1 LQKGIGHTSD
11 AVQVKDDKGGPVEDR
26 NYQYETHYEDREVP
40 EAKRINRETAERCLF
55 FLAQSAESH
64 AAWSSRRRFLDKYIG
79 IVLAMEE
86 TKAGT
91 GTAADKTRIAKKS
104 IAYLRVLRDL
114 EEAMYHETLLY
125 GLRSAAEKKFSGWQ
139 TLNANLRIGVNM

>member
-1 LQKGIGHTSD
+1 MTAD
-11 AVQVKDDKGGPVEDR
+11 TGGPVENR
-26 NYQYETHYEDREVP
+26 NYQYETHYEDSGVP
-40 EAKRINRETAERCLF
+40 DSKRINRETAERCLF

-64 AAWSSRRRFLDKYIG
+64 AAWSARRRFLDKYMG

-86 TKAGT
+86 TKAGPGSAT
-91 GTAADKTRIAKKS
+91 DRTRKAKKS

-114 EEAMYHETLLY
+114 EEASYHETLLY

-139 TLNANLRIGVNM
+139 TLNANLRTGVNL

>member
-1 LQKGIGHTSD
+1 M
-11 AVQVKDDKGGPVEDR
+11 KDDKGGPVEDR

>member
-1 LQKGIGHTSD
+1 MKTD
-11 AVQVKDDKGGPVEDR
+11 AGGPVEDR
-26 NYQYETHYEDREVP
+26 NYQYESRFEDTEVP

-64 AAWSSRRRFLDKYIG
+64 AAWSARRRFLDKYMG

-86 TKAGT
+86 TKSGAGSAT
-91 GTAADKTRIAKKS
+91 DKTRTAKKS

-114 EEAMYHETLLY
+114 EEASYHETLLY

-139 TLNANLRIGVNM
+139 TLNANLRTGVNL